1 MTKEQYEHWSAPFR
15 RKNRSLK
22 ILKTAD
28 KLITGAVF
36 VSYPLLLLYLF
47 LQGNDRWLYFGI
59 LIPAVSFIL
68 VSLFRSVYSA
78 PRPYEVLEI
87 TPLIAKETK
96 GKSFPSRHVFSAFI
110 IGMTFL
116 FVITPIG
123 ILILAAG
130 TVMAYIRVVGGV
142 HFPKDTAAGALF
154 GILCGMLY
162 FFL

>member
-1 MTKEQYEHWSAPFR
+1 MTKEQYERWSAPFR
-15 RKNRSLK
+15 RGSRRVKF
-22 ILKTAD
+22 LKTAD

-36 VSYPLLLLYLF
+36 ISYPALLLYLL
-47 LQGNDRWLYFGI
+47 LQANDRQLYFCFFVPACSFL
-59 LIPAVSFIL
+59 LIS
-68 VSLFRSVYSA
+68 SFRSIYSA
-78 PRPYEVLEI
+78 QRPYEVLAI
-87 TPLIAKETK
+87 TPLIPKETK
-96 GKSFPSRHVFSAFI
+96 GKSFPSRHVFSAFM

-116 FVITPIG
+116 FVVKPLG

>member
-1 MTKEQYEHWSAPFR
+1 MTKEQYERWSAPFR
-15 RKNRSLK
+15 KNAIRIK
-22 ILKTAD
+22 ILKEID
-28 KLITGAVF
+28 KWITGAVF
-36 VSYPLLLLYLF
+36 LAYPALLAYLF
-47 LQGNDRWLYFGI
+47 LQGNFRQMCFSIGI
-59 LIPAVSFIL
+59 PGGSFL
-68 VSLFRSVYSA
+68 AVSLFRSIYSA

-87 TPLIAKETK
+87 TPLILKETK

-116 FVITPIG
+116 PVLKPIG

-130 TVMAYIRVVGGV
+130 TVMAFIRVIGGV

-162 FFL
+162 VFL